1 MSSVWFGKG
10 FVGPLTEF
18 APGFAHHLARQ
29 GYTAGS
35 ICHQMRFLRL
45 LSQWLLDR
53 GLGVADL
60 HNDEVGRFLCSR
72 RAAGYKNFCSIKA
85 MRPAFGYLL
94 DLSVVPPPSRDVAVG
109 PVDSLLERYR
119 RHLSVERALA
129 PSSVRLYVDGVRPFL
144 DRRRSVDGQTL
155 DLATLTT
162 ADVISF
168 VVQFCSS
175 RGNRSAKHIV
185 KVLRSLLRFLH
196 VEGIIDGSLAAAVPS
211 VSSRHLAGLPKGLD
225 PEQVQRLLA
234 SCDTTTL
241 TGCRDFAILTMLVRL
256 GLRSIEVAR
265 LRLDDVDWRGGE
277 IIVQGKRNRVD
288 RLPLPSDVGAAL
300 VAYIENGR
308 PANVQSRN
316 LFIYAL
322 APYRPLD
329 AGGVASLVRSA
340 ARRAGIGRVSAHR
353 LRHTAATEMLRAGA
367 SLPEIGQV
375 LRHSRAMTTAIYAKV
390 DLTALRTIA
399 RPWPGDVA

>member
-1 MSSVWFGKG
+1 MSSEWFGRG

-18 APGFAHHLARQ
+18 APGFAHYLARQ

-60 HNDEVGRFLCSR
+60 HEDEVGRFLSSR

-85 MRPAFGYLL
+85 MRPAFGYLR
-94 DLSVVPPPSRDVAVG
+94 DLSVAPPPSRDVAVG

-119 RHLSVERALA
+119 RYLSVERALA
-129 PSSVRLYVDGVRPFL
+129 PSSVRLYVDAVRPFL

-175 RGNRSAKHIV
+175 RGNRSAKHIA

-256 GLRSIEVAR
+256 GLRSIEVAK
-265 LRLDDVDWRGGE
+265 LRFDDVDWRSGE

-340 ARRAGIGRVSAHR
+340 ARRAGIGRVGAHR

>member
-1 MSSVWFGKG
+1 MSSDWFGRG

-85 MRPAFGYLL
+85 MRPALGYLR
-94 DLSVVPPPSRDVAVG
+94 DLSVAPPSSRDVAVG

-119 RHLSVERALA
+119 RPLSVERALA

-155 DLATLTT
+155 DLTTLTT

-340 ARRAGIGRVSAHR
+340 ARRAGIGRVGVHR